1 MCPAFNIL
9 DIFLCIPIFE
19 CYITEDSSN
28 FFKILDVKMPPF
40 TPEEKKQNQTI
51 VMKQANKN

>member
-1 MCPAFNIL
+1 
-9 DIFLCIPIFE
+9 
-19 CYITEDSSN
+19 
-28 FFKILDVKMPPF
+28 MPPF